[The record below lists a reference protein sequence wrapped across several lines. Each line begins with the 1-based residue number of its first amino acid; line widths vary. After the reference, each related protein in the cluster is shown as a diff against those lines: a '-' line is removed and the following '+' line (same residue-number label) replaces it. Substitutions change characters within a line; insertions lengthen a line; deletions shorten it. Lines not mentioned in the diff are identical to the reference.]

1 MNHPWIISLG
11 SAVIGDLVVFG
22 ATVGFSHSAAD
33 RHSVIADEVRTQ
45 LTGDW
50 ANQNARIAAEI
61 SKQLAPI
68 HQQIEV
74 LSQDIGKIKDH
85 EHIADLKTPVFP
97 GSVLPGGPSPLQKF
111 AGMNQ
116 ETFAA
121 SLPELYSDIR
131 TVSLKQAKP
140 NDETFRAI
148 ATKLRQT
155 NQNSPEYWPTV
166 LRFLELAT
174 ARNSS
179 QVPPSTAGIYVRSEG
194 SRNLS
199 LQGISDKRIVLNGGS
214 LINSTF
220 VRCRIQ
226 FVGTPTELQNVLVV
240 DSVVEFQG
248 IPENPPEPIKRI
260 AETIL
265 ASDFSRIKL

>member
-1 MNHPWIISLG
+1 MRRYYSGYNVTCPDRRKPERGAILSFEYD
-11 SAVIGDLVVFG
+11 VMVV
-22 ATVGFSHSAAD
+22 H
-33 RHSVIADEVRTQ
+33 
-45 LTGDW
+45 W

-74 LSQDIGKIKDH
+74 LSQDIGKIKNH
-85 EHIADLKTPVFP
+85 EHIADFKTPVFP
-97 GSVLPGGPSPLQKF
+97 GSVPPGGPSPLQKF

-116 ETFAA
+116 EAFAA
-121 SLPELYSDIR
+121 SLSELYSDIHS
-131 TVSLKQAKP
+131 VSLKQAKP

-155 NQNSPEYWPTV
+155 NQNFPEYWPTV

-199 LQGISDKRIVLNGGS
+199 LQEAHRFKRGIADQLHV
-214 LINSTF
+214 
-220 VRCRIQ
+220 C
-226 FVGTPTELQNVLVV
+226 
-240 DSVVEFQG
+240 
-248 IPENPPEPIKRI
+248 
-260 AETIL
+260 
-265 ASDFSRIKL
+265 